1 MNKNLIKIIES
12 LNARYKIGEI
22 ESIKT
27 DDCNDLIIEI
37 KICDILFSFTA
48 LRHIC
53 KEVDDLV
60 ADGEYTQAIKN
71 IQSFLLNCLKSINL
85 SYVFADIYEP
95 YSSKQDIYEI
105 IDQISK
111 LEKKLISVT
120 EKIDLELMVYDKNE
134 NLAEE
139 LRNNI

>member
-1 MNKNLIKIIES
+1 MNKNLIRIIES
-12 LNARYKIGEI
+12 LNDRYKMGEI
-22 ESIKT
+22 ESITT
-27 DDCNDLIIEI
+27 DDCSDLIIEI
-37 KICDILFSFTA
+37 RICDILFSFTA

-53 KEVDDLV
+53 KEVEDLV

-71 IQSFLLNCLKSINL
+71 VQSFLLSCLRSIKL
-85 SYVFADIYEP
+85 SHVFDDIYEP
-95 YSSKQDIYEI
+95 YSSKQDIYEV